1 MCVLLTK
8 CLYAAGAPVS
18 EDLEKHMSQVNLS
31 LEGADIIKNLGVSA
45 LTDMLYVEDSDLER
59 EGMTLVDQRKAAQ
72 LREAARL
79 HPLCDQTPGT
89 A

>member
-1 MCVLLTK
+1 MLQQL
-8 CLYAAGAPVS
+8 AAGAPVS
-18 EDLEKHMSQVNLS
+18 EDLEKHMRQVNLS
-31 LEGADIIKNLGVSA
+31 LEGAEILKNLGVSA

-79 HPLCDQTPGT
+79 LPL
-89 A
+89 